1 MDLLRPDP
9 AFNLHDRKWPVRTNH
24 MQYPPVKSMS
34 FIDDRQQEI
43 TGSIVNSL
51 VSGGC
56 VLDGAQ
62 VEGSVL
68 SPNIRVGRNAQIRH
82 SVIMNN
88 VTIGEGACIQNAIID
103 KEVVIPPGMQ
113 IGYDLALDRK
123 RFDVT
128 ASGIVIVGKKEP
140 VK

>member
-1 MDLLRPDP
+1 
-9 AFNLHDRKWPVRTNH
+9 
-24 MQYPPVKSMS
+24 MQYPPVKSLS
-34 FIDDRQQEI
+34 FFDDQQKEVF
-43 TGSIVNSL
+43 GSIVNSL

-56 VLDGAQ
+56 VLNGAR

-68 SPNIRVGRNAQIRH
+68 SPNIRVGRNALIRH

-88 VTIGEGACIQNAIID
+88 VVIGENACIQNAIID

-128 ASGIVIVGKKEP
+128 ASGIVIVGKKEA